1 MIKVTGLTGGIGT
14 GKSTAAEYFVKKG
27 FAHIDADEIS
37 RDLTADGSSLLPVLD
52 ELFGPE
58 GRWGDGNTEI
68 LDGDGSSKQVWIRDA
83 MLYWCWW
90 QTKKSGYHG
99 CARVMG

>member
-1 MIKVTGLTGGIGT
+1 MNAMIKVTGLTGGIGT

-58 GRWGDGNTEI
+58 GRWATAILRYWTETAI
-68 LDGDGSSKQVWIRDA
+68 
-83 MLYWCWW
+83 C
-90 QTKKSGYHG
+90 
-99 CARVMG
+99 